1 MPTRKKRKPHFEV
14 PEELD
19 KPKAG
24 WVYRSEAAAPPPPP
38 RAEPIGPDA
47 SSSTSRSSERGEP
60 FFLMSVGARALGY
73 SLAAAGQMF
82 LLGTRIIVLP
92 FRVAERILSR

>member
-1 MPTRKKRKPHFEV
+1 
-14 PEELD
+14 
-19 KPKAG
+19 
-24 WVYRSEAAAPPPPP
+24 
-38 RAEPIGPDA
+38 
-47 SSSTSRSSERGEP
+47 
-60 FFLMSVGARALGY
+60 MSVGARALGY